1 MNSPVEELVHGFFP
15 EGDIQIIATEIIHLD
30 SLWKEAVSK
39 TAIRIPLPALDE
51 TQISQLKSLLA
62 KHSGTCPLEFE
73 LLEQQCRIRVIPEE
87 DLSVDPI
94 PSFVEAVEDLFGEN
108 SVALYTGK

>member
-1 MNSPVEELVHGFFP
+1 MNPIRSLLTAIVDYAGLFP
-15 EGDIQIIATEIIHLD
+15 PSGLEM
-30 SLWKEAVSK
+30 SEAVSK

-51 TQISQLKSLLA
+51 SQISQLKSLLA

-73 LLEQQCRIRVIPEE
+73 LLEQQCRIRVSPEE

-94 PSFVEAVEDLFGEN
+94 PSFVEAVENLFGEN